1 MAAKR
6 LSPRCSAIPIAPPI
20 APSVGSVWLAIRS
33 VYQPIN
39 VRCGSI
45 ADIAA
50 CPHHVRFTPES
61 GHREILLGCPL
72 CANSRYY
79 AVQQSIASIG
89 ACTAEFWPVLGMGC
103 KAWGTKTSVLQY
115 LGQEQLRALATW
127 CAEKIRGRRVLD
139 DFAFVHEHHSIR
151 NLTGK
156 SHFVRNHNH
165 S

>member
-1 MAAKR
+1 
-6 LSPRCSAIPIAPPI
+6 
-20 APSVGSVWLAIRS
+20 
-33 VYQPIN
+33 
-39 VRCGSI
+39 
-45 ADIAA
+45 
-50 CPHHVRFTPES
+50 

-165 S
+165 SHSIFSKSDHYVEHLLNHLRIERRGRFVKQHGDRIHCKRSSDGDTLLLAT